1 MTSININTVD
11 LAKKLIGIQ
20 SVTPNDNGCQDLL
33 RQTLSECGFSCL
45 TLKDS
50 GTDNLLA
57 THGSGEPFFLFL
69 GHTDVVSPGDESQ
82 WAHDPYS
89 AKEIEDDK
97 GRRLLY
103 GRGSQDM
110 KTSDAAMAVALCRFV
125 LNNPN
130 HKGTIGY
137 LVTSNEEGD
146 AKGGTPF
153 VVEYLKKK
161 AMIPTFCVVGEPSCA
176 DTFGDT
182 IKNGRRGSITAHIT
196 VQGIQG
202 HVAYPALCDNA
213 AHHAARLISEL
224 CTYQWDEGSEFFPKS
239 SFQVTNIQCGSGAE
253 NVVPGTCQIMCNW
266 RFSDALSPELIENT
280 VKELLA
286 KTKIRADIHFV
297 VNGLPFITKGG
308 ILLDSLKQA
317 IEEVTGITPVLST
330 AGGTSDGR
338 FIAPLGT
345 LVVEFG
351 PRSNLIHKV
360 NEAVELDCIEKL
372 TEIYHK
378 TLIKCL
384 L

>member
-1 MTSININTVD
+1 MTNKDLSTLE
-11 LAKKLIGIQ
+11 LAKKLISIA
-20 SVTPNDNGCQDLL
+20 SVTPDDNGCQDLL
-33 RQTLSECGFSCL
+33 RKLLSDNGFSCL

-50 GTDNLLA
+50 GTENLLA
-57 THGSGEPFFLFL
+57 VHGSGKPFFLFL
-69 GHTDVVSPGDESQ
+69 GHTDVVSPGNAQE
-82 WAHDPYS
+82 WTHDPFS
-89 AKEIEDDK
+89 AQITEGENGIKY
-97 GRRLLY
+97 LF

-110 KTSDAAMAVALCRFV
+110 KTSDAAMALALCRFV
-125 LNNPN
+125 QNNPD
-130 HKGTIGY
+130 HQGTVGY

-153 VVEYLKKK
+153 VVDYLKKK
-161 AMIPTFCVVGEPSCA
+161 ELIPDYCVVGEPSCT

-182 IKNGRRGSITAHIT
+182 IKNGRRGSVTAHIT
-196 VQGIQG
+196 VKGVQG

-224 CTYQWDEGSEFFPKS
+224 CSYQWDTGSKFFPPS
-239 SFQVTNIQCGSGAE
+239 SFQVTNVQCGNGAE
-253 NVVPGTCQIMCNW
+253 NVVPGYCKIMCNW
-266 RFSDALSPELIENT
+266 RFNDALSPELIKNKVNEI
-280 VKELLA
+280 VK
-286 KTKIRADIHFV
+286 KTETDADIYYV

-308 ILLDSLKQA
+308 LLLESLQEAVK
-317 IEEVTGITPVLST
+317 EVTGVTPALST

-372 TEIYHK
+372 TDIYLR
-378 TLIKCL
+378 TLDKIFK
-384 L
+384 